1 MKIIRFITVV
11 TISTALTAC
20 GSKETVSPATDTGT
34 TVQAVETTAVEKE
47 IEATETA
54 ALETI
59 AELLGKSDLQ
69 AAEVF
74 GGGRENWTEDNSFY
88 IGRVYQVNLFDEE
101 VSVYTSYDE
110 KQLVNSISVWLTNGE
125 GVTMEEYALQWEER
139 LNEFTGAKPD
149 FYDTTSEGGSKTWK
163 WFLGDR
169 AIALN
174 WLDDTLTIS
183 MNVMVGELE

>member
-34 TVQAVETTAVEKE
+34 TVQAVETTAVEKV

-74 GGGRENWTEDNSFY
+74 GGGRENWTEDNLFY
-88 IGRVYQVNLFDEE
+88 IGRVCQVNLFDEE

-174 WLDDTLTIS
+174 
-183 MNVMVGELE
+183 